1 VRAWVV
7 LVAACASQP
16 PPAAPSNH
24 ATPEPRELAT
34 TTLHI
39 YIQDVRDPCGAP
51 SDREHVEV
59 MIDGRSVGTITVA
72 CRQASAQ
79 ARQFRLA
86 QDPVLVEGRHR
97 VGVRHVESGRTDAKE
112 FAFPAGR
119 PADPHQP
126 WIELDKLRVTFGVGA
141 LSIGELSI

>member
-1 VRAWVV
+1 VRCALV
-7 LVAACASQP
+7 LVAACASP

-24 ATPEPRELAT
+24 APPEPREPAT
-34 TTLHI
+34 TTLQI
-39 YIQDVRDPCGAP
+39 YIQDMRDPCGTP
-51 SDREHVEV
+51 GDREHVDV
-59 MIDGRSVGTITVA
+59 MIDGRSVGTITVS
-72 CRQASAQ
+72 CRQASVQ

-119 PADPHQP
+119 PTDPHQP
-126 WIELDKLRVTFGVGA
+126 WIELDKLRVTFDVGA